1 MWYNL
6 KKITRSAENEISA
19 DIQVPPDSPWF
30 DGHFPTEPI
39 LPGVAQIGLVLDVI
53 SKAHNQDLKA
63 SSVRRVRFKRIVR
76 PDDKLKIIAAPL
88 KQEIDSYSFRILIQD
103 ETICSGVLTVGERE
117 INEHRTSNAQHR
129 MLNGKR

>member
-6 KKITRSAENEISA
+6 EEITRSAENEISA
-19 DIQVPPDSPWF
+19 DIHVPPDSPWF
-30 DGHFPTEPI
+30 AGHFPADPI

-53 SKAHNQDLKA
+53 SKAHNQDLRA

-88 KQEIDSYSFRILIQD
+88 KQEIGTYAFRILIQN
-103 ETICSGVLTVGERE
+103 ETICNGVLTVGEQEGRSK
-117 INEHRTSNAQHR
+117 NDGNLQT
-129 MLNGKR
+129 

>member
-30 DGHFPTEPI
+30 DGHFPAEPI

-53 SKAHNQDLKA
+53 SKAQNQDLKA

-103 ETICSGVLTVGERE
+103 ETICSGVLTVGDLEDRSK
-117 INEHRTSNAQHR
+117 NGSNLQT
-129 MLNGKR
+129 